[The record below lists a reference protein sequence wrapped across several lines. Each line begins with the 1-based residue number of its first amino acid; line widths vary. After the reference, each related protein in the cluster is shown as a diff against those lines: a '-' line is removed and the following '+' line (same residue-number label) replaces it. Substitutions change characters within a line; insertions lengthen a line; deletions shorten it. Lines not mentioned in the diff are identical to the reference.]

1 MIKYFA
7 CFFLLCIIGSSA
19 FSQTRYG
26 AKVSYG
32 VLTPRN
38 EIVQVGDEND
48 YVIHEVKYYASDP
61 VFSFGGFQMTTFNY
75 LFLQTDLM
83 ISSHTLKF
91 EVSSI
96 EEGMLVKERSSE
108 KWNFID
114 FQVIAG
120 VTQNNFRLGV
130 GPLFHVVT
138 GYKDALENV
147 YSYQNKRRGLNTSFS
162 GLIGYDYNQFSFE
175 LKYQGALRTIGDHI
189 YWGPYRS
196 RFRETP
202 DVISFAFGV
211 SF

>member
-1 MIKYFA
+1 MNKIIV
-7 CFFLLCIIGSSA
+7 CLLLLYTFVSSA
-19 FSQTRYG
+19 HSQTRYG
-26 AKVSYG
+26 AKISYG

-38 EIVQVGDEND
+38 EIVQVGDENEF
-48 YVIHEVKYYASDP
+48 VIHEVRYFAADP
-61 VFSFGGFQMTTFNY
+61 VFSFGGFHMTTFNY

-83 ISSHTLKF
+83 LSRHTLRF

-96 EEGMLVKERSSE
+96 EEGMLVKERSAE

-114 FQVIAG
+114 FQIIAG

-138 GYKDALENV
+138 GYQDALDNV

-196 RFRETP
+196 RFRQTP
-202 DVISFAFGV
+202 DVISFAVGV